1 MANGQPFVV
10 RMALVE
16 DADPVACVCKGGGR
30 RRSSC
35 LRSGKQRFKAAANP
49 IASRCRADGAPRKN
63 AGAMAVCGDKDD
75 ISMRDEWCQSSP
87 IRSIPLRRN
96 EAGFG

>member
-1 MANGQPFVV
+1 MTNGQPFVV

-16 DADPVACVCKGGGR
+16 DADQVACVCKGGGA

-63 AGAMAVCGDKDD
+63 AGAMAVCGCKDGVFE
-75 ISMRDEWCQSSP
+75 R
-87 IRSIPLRRN
+87 
-96 EAGFG
+96 G